1 MKTATPI
8 KDMGRTNPGIVQQTL
23 YRLNPPITWTD
34 YLYDT
39 ERESEHVFVSAA
51 NVLFSGPETYIFPC
65 DETGKVTD
73 WGELHGSLK
82 GVLDHEA
89 ALETAGY
96 TISKADL

>member
-1 MKTATPI
+1 MKTATLI
-8 KDMGRTNPGIVQQTL
+8 STRTTRGLLSTPDQGVYKL
-23 YRLNPPITWTD
+23 DPPTTWTASD
-34 YLYDT
+34 GT
-39 ERESEHVFVSAA
+39 EHETEHVLVSAA
-51 NVLFSGPETYIFPC
+51 DVTYSGPETYIFPC

-96 TISKADL
+96 TITEADL